1 MIQGH
6 ISIHNPVFSLTVA
19 MGDHKLELAEPQV
32 AFPGHMF
39 DIIVCMLWH
48 T

>member
-6 ISIHNPVFSLTVA
+6 ISIRNPFFSLTVA
-19 MGDHKLELAEPQV
+19 MGYHKLELAEPQA
-32 AFPGHMF
+32 AFAGHMF
-39 DIIVCMLWH
+39 DITVCMLWH